1 MELYKSFLNRNM
13 PLQFIL
19 TCTVLPF
26 SQYIQLL
33 RQKTEQ
39 MKHLVSTGKVVDDLR
54 VLTGNGPVKR
64 VVSTDSEL
72 TCLVSIVL
80 SWTCFVICD

>member
-1 MELYKSFLNRNM
+1 M

-39 MKHLVSTGKVVDDLR
+39 MKHLVITGKVVDD
-54 VLTGNGPVKR
+54 LTGNGPVKR

>member
-1 MELYKSFLNRNM
+1 M

-39 MKHLVSTGKVVDDLR
+39 MKHLVSTGKVVDDL
-54 VLTGNGPVKR
+54 TGNGPVKR